1 MGLTRSMSARAGG
14 CAALAAI
21 YLGLA
26 ATPSAANIS
35 GSFGVDPDTNAITL
49 DAISDD
55 EGDTIALGCANE
67 RVTINGQTIILGN
80 GFSVACGGSNG
91 PEVIQI
97 FGGGGGDRVVNTGLS
112 RAAGFTNVLRS
123 EGFGGDE
130 IVVEADAGQD
140 TVIGG
145 PFSERINVLFAF
157 EFSVGADRILG
168 NGGSDEIGGTE
179 GKDVLFGGPGNDVMK
194 PGPGADVAHGG
205 PGKDSFD
212 EITFHNQRDQF
223 FGEAGRD
230 QMFGGGGGDLL
241 DGGKGG
247 DYMDGQTGKDT
258 LLGRDG
264 DDGLFGGALADRIFG
279 AGGDDYIRG
288 GPGNDKIS
296 PGPGKNDVKQ

>member
-49 DAISDD
+49 NAISDD

-112 RAAGFTNVLRS
+112 PAAGFTNILRS

-145 PFSERINVLFAF
+145 RSASESTSSSPSSSASARTA
-157 EFSVGADRILG
+157 SSATAGATR
-168 NGGSDEIGGTE
+168 SA
-179 GKDVLFGGPGNDVMK
+179 GPR
-194 PGPGADVAHGG
+194 ARTC
-205 PGKDSFD
+205 SS
-212 EITFHNQRDQF
+212 
-223 FGEAGRD
+223 AGRA
-230 QMFGGGGGDLL
+230 
-241 DGGKGG
+241 
-247 DYMDGQTGKDT
+247 TT
-258 LLGRDG
+258 
-264 DDGLFGGALADRIFG
+264 
-279 AGGDDYIRG
+279 
-288 GPGNDKIS
+288 
-296 PGPGKNDVKQ
+296 